1 MNTTKYREYEL
12 RYEMPVQFDEY
23 EPTDATIET
32 GSNAGQILQFLAKSP
47 EKGFRPVEIHE
58 ALGLA
63 RGSVGPT
70 LKRLQDRGL
79 VRHKEPYWA
88 IAVEPEEVTNLLH
101 VSNAHEMLEARYGE
115 EDFES
120 AMENAVDPREERDE

>member
-1 MNTTKYREYEL
+1 
-12 RYEMPVQFDEY
+12 MPVHFDEY
-23 EPTDATIET
+23 ESPDDGVEA

-47 EKGFRPVEIHE
+47 EKGYRPVEIHE
-58 ALGLA
+58 ALELA

-70 LKRLQDRGL
+70 LKRLKERGL

-88 IAVEPEEVTNLLH
+88 IAVEPEEVANLLH
-101 VSNAHEMLEARYGE
+101 IDDAYEMMEARYGD

-120 AMENAVDPREERDE
+120 AMDNAVDPREMRDE

>member
-1 MNTTKYREYEL
+1 
-12 RYEMPVQFDEY
+12 MPVQFDEY
-23 EPTDATIET
+23 ESSGAEIEA

-47 EKGFRPVEIHE
+47 EKGFRPVEIYE

-70 LKRLQDRGL
+70 LQRLKEQGL

-88 IAVEPEEVTNLLH
+88 IAVDQEEVANLLRIDD
-101 VSNAHEMLEARYGE
+101 AYEMMEARYGT

-120 AMENAVDPREERDE
+120 AMETAVDPREMRDE